1 MKRLHVHVAVED
13 LAQST
18 QFYSTLFASEP
29 TVVKDDYVK
38 WMLDDPRVNFAI
50 STRPGRAAGVSH
62 LGIQAEDEAELAEV
76 YDRLARAERPTIE
89 AKATTCCYAKSD
101 KQWIAD
107 PQGVPWETFFTYGE
121 STVYGEG
128 SLARLKEIREA
139 EAMPQA
145 APDPAGASAYCAPAG
160 VTAAMD
166 DAQIK
171 EIVRARYGGIAEA
184 AGADSCCAPASSCC
198 GDTAAGTPADK
209 SRQMGYSDAE
219 LAAVPDGANLGLG
232 CGNPQ
237 GIAGLKPG
245 EVVIDLGSGAGFDC
259 FLAARQ
265 VGAGGRVIGVDMTH
279 EMLKKARENA
289 AKISAA
295 NVEFR
300 LGELEHLPVADSTA
314 DAILSNCV
322 INLVPDKAQ
331 VYREA
336 FRVMK
341 AGGRLAISDVVNTAP
356 LTPELQADAA
366 LLCGCIAGASPV
378 ERVESW
384 LTQAGFVD
392 VRVTPQSE
400 SRELVASWAPGRGI
414 ENFVASATV
423 EARKPGCTSRG

>member
-331 VYREA
+331 VFREA
-336 FRVMK
+336 FRVPK
-341 AGGRLAISDVVNTAP
+341 PGGRLAVSDVINIAP
-356 LTPELQADAA
+356 LPPELQADPT
-366 LLCGCIAGASPV
+366 LLCGCVAGAAPA
-378 ERVESW
+378 ERIQTW
-384 LTQAGFVD
+384 LREAGFVD
-392 VRVTPQSE
+392 VRITPKPE
-400 SRELVASWAPGRGI
+400 SREMVATWASGRGV
-414 ENFVASATV
+414 ENYITSAMV
-423 EARKPGCTSRG
+423 EARKP